1 MIIKVLIRR
10 RIQENNL
17 REVFELLKKLRMGAM
32 NQPGYI
38 SGETLVNQ
46 YDPRSI
52 MVVSI
57 WQTVEDWIRWQESE
71 ERKSIEGKLER
82 LLLEPTKYEIYDV
95 VSTKL
100 WTLI

>member
-1 MIIKVLIRR
+1 MVIKVLITRL
-10 RIQENNL
+10 IQENKI
-17 REVFELLKKLRMGAM
+17 REVLTLLKKLRIGAM

-57 WQTVEDWIRWQESE
+57 WQTVEDWNRWQESD
-71 ERKSIEGKLER
+71 ERKANEVQFER
-82 LLLEPTKYEIYDV
+82 LLREPTMYEVYDV
-95 VSTKL
+95 MSTKL
-100 WTLI
+100 WTLN

>member
-10 RIQENNL
+10 RIQENYI
-17 REVFELLKKLRMGAM
+17 RKVFELLKKLRIGAM

-38 SGETLVNQ
+38 SGETLVDQ
-46 YDPRSI
+46 FDPQRI

-57 WQTVEDWIRWQESE
+57 WQTVEDWIRWQEND
-71 ERKSIEGKLER
+71 ERKSIEVQLER
-82 LLLEPTKYEIYDV
+82 VLLEPTKYETYDV